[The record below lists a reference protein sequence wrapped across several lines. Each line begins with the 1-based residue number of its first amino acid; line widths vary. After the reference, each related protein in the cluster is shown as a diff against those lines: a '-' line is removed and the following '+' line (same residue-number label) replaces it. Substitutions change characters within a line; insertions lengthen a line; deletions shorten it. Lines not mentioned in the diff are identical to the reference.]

1 MKKPKRSSPKRIV
14 DERDPVWSSL
24 HNLTA
29 GLNPE
34 ERFNKL
40 NDLVKNVMDKKNSLP
55 QHNDLQNL
63 PFDPAQDAGKHS
75 AEVEQKRLS
84 EDNYDPI
91 EEAMK
96 RFPNLTREEALKMAQ
111 AFGF

>member
-14 DERDPVWSSL
+14 DERDLVWSSL
-24 HNLTA
+24 NNLTA

-40 NDLVKNVMDKKNSLP
+40 NDLVKKVTDKNYQKF
-55 QHNDLQNL
+55 DLQNL
-63 PFDPAQDAGKHS
+63 PFDPAQEAGKHS

-91 EEAMK
+91 EESMK